1 MVYPAGNG
9 FSAGCCWLGGLDW
22 QTNVAH
28 RSKQELCLS
37 PGARSRGEEGRRT
50 RLRHEEA
57 SVARHVPDKRGGR
70 PGNEPHSTRP
80 DQSRQAQARSKH
92 PCTTISTFGRLSA
105 ANKHTSVHVQT
116 DRRTDTCRCYNIPAT
131 RYIPPWHSVLT
142 IAVHRRVARRNS
154 SSVGFSVCVSVCL
167 SLSLCLSVSASA
179 SALSVESTRVNE
191 AYMIGDPA
199 LVRYD
204 VPCAKSLTSAND
216 DDDHHHHHDSR

>member
-1 MVYPAGNG
+1 MVYPAENG

-80 DQSRQAQARSKH
+80 DQSRQVQTSMHDDFYFWKAKRCQQTHVR
-92 PCTTISTFGRLSA
+92 PCADR
-105 ANKHTSVHVQT
+105 QT
-116 DRRTDTCRCYNIPAT
+116 DRHLPLLQHT
-131 RYIPPWHSVLT
+131 RYTVYSTVALSPY
-142 IAVHRRVARRNS
+142 HRRPQTRRS
-154 SSVGFSVCVSVCL
+154 QKQLFCRFLCLCVCVSVSL
-167 SLSLCLSVSASA
+167 SVSLSLPLPLLCLSSQQ
-179 SALSVESTRVNE
+179 E
-191 AYMIGDPA
+191 
-199 LVRYD
+199 
-204 VPCAKSLTSAND
+204 LTKPT
-216 DDDHHHHHDSR
+216 